1 MLNQNFVILG
11 VIITL
16 LGALSYIIDTLKGKV
31 QPNRVSWGLWAFAS
45 FIAFAAELK
54 QGVGMQSLFTFVVGF
69 SPLLI
74 FIASF
79 VNKKSYWKLGKFD
92 FFCAVLSLTGLL
104 LWYLTKVGNI
114 AIIFSIF
121 ADLAAGTPTLVK
133 AFRFPETENWIEFSS
148 SFIASILTMLTLK
161 TWGFAYSAY
170 PLYILLFDATAIL
183 FIKFKVGKI
192 FLQRTTSKS

>member
-1 MLNQNFVILG
+1 MLNENFVYLG

-16 LGALSYIIDTLKGKV
+16 LGASSYIFDTLKGKV

-45 FIAFAAELK
+45 FIAFAAEVR
-54 QGVGMQSLFTFVVGF
+54 QGVGSQSLFTFVVGF

-74 FIASF
+74 FLASF
-79 VNKKSYWKLGKFD
+79 FNKKAYWKLGKFD
-92 FFCAVLSLTGLL
+92 FFCAALSLLGLL
-104 LWYLTKVGNI
+104 LWYVTRVGNI

-121 ADLAAGTPTLVK
+121 ADLTAGVPTLIK

-148 SFIASILTMLTLK
+148 SFIASILTMLTFK
-161 TWGFAYSAY
+161 SWAFAYSAY

-183 FIKFKVGKI
+183 FIKFKLGKF
-192 FLQRTTSKS
+192 FL